1 MSRKKIAIVIS
12 GVLLGLIAI
21 LVSVSVYLSV
31 TWKDKI
37 LPGVKVEWLEVG
49 GLTQEEAEQKI
60 SKLQKD
66 FLSAPIEI
74 SLNGKTINTT
84 RAELGF
90 SMPEPEAVAQKAYL
104 QGRSGSFSKRIE
116 QAWIAYQNQ
125 IVIPI
130 NNIDL
135 NLELLE
141 SSIEPLV
148 EGLDK
153 PQNASLV
160 IDDRD
165 QITIIPGKNGMIADL
180 NDTAK
185 KINTFEQPFD
195 RQIELK
201 VHEEEPEITTADVE
215 AMGINGL
222 IASYT
227 TSFDASN
234 YNRSRNVGLATKA
247 LNNSL
252 VKPGEVFSFNKRVGP
267 RTAKKG
273 YREALVIVAN
283 EFVPGLGGGVC
294 QVSSTLYNTVLL
306 AGLEIV
312 ERSSHSLPI
321 AYVPLGRDATVSYG
335 IQDFK
340 FRNNSEHHIYIKTSV
355 GRSSITMKI
364 FGNLQQRKNVRL
376 ETAINSVIN
385 PKVTTKKDNA
395 LLKGKTV
402 VEKAGTKGYRTSAYR
417 IINGT
422 KKLLSQDYYRPT
434 ERIVRVGTKEPPKE
448 SEPEEPKDPKPK
460 PDPDPEPDPEPD
472 PPDPPDPEPEPEP
485 EPKPED

>member
-1 MSRKKIAIVIS
+1 M
-12 GVLLGLIAI
+12 
-21 LVSVSVYLSV
+21 
-31 TWKDKI
+31 
-37 LPGVKVEWLEVG
+37 
-49 GLTQEEAEQKI
+49 
-60 SKLQKD
+60 
-66 FLSAPIEI
+66 
-74 SLNGKTINTT
+74 
-84 RAELGF
+84 
-90 SMPEPEAVAQKAYL
+90 
-104 QGRSGSFSKRIE
+104 
-116 QAWIAYQNQ
+116 
-125 IVIPI
+125 
-130 NNIDL
+130 
-135 NLELLE
+135 
-141 SSIEPLV
+141 
-148 EGLDK
+148 
-153 PQNASLV
+153 
-160 IDDRD
+160 
-165 QITIIPGKNGMIADL
+165 
-180 NDTAK
+180 
-185 KINTFEQPFD
+185 
-195 RQIELK
+195 
-201 VHEEEPEITTADVE
+201 
-215 AMGINGL
+215 
-222 IASYT
+222 
-227 TSFDASN
+227 
-234 YNRSRNVGLATKA
+234 
-247 LNNSL
+247 
-252 VKPGEVFSFNKRVGP
+252 
-267 RTAKKG
+267 
-273 YREALVIVAN
+273 VIVAN